1 MEEVLSSHPD
11 VAECAVFG
19 VNDELKGQIPVGL
32 FVLKSGVTRD
42 AGTVANEVVQMMRD
56 TIGPVASFKAAVVVQ
71 RLPKT
76 RSGKILRGTMQKIAN
91 GDLYATPAT
100 IDDPAVLAEIETAMA
115 HVGYAKSKLRELRD
129 KVRNLAFAIWEKS
142 VNGRGSH
149 FWDASSDWFTARK
162 ELGIPPDLFL

>member
-1 MEEVLSSHPD
+1 L
-11 VAECAVFG
+11 
-19 VNDELKGQIPVGL
+19 L
-32 FVLKSGVTRD
+32 VLKSGVTRD
-42 AGTVANEVVQMMRD
+42 AGTVVNEVVQMVRD

-115 HVGYAKSKLRELRD
+115 DVVYTKAKVQELRNE
-129 KVRNLAFAIWEKS
+129 VRNLAFAIWAKR
-142 VNGRGSH
+142 VNGRESDFG
-149 FWDASSDWFTARK
+149 DESSDWFTARN
-162 ELGIPPDLFL
+162 ELGIPQDFFL

>member
-1 MEEVLSSHPD
+1 L
-11 VAECAVFG
+11 
-19 VNDELKGQIPVGL
+19 L
-32 FVLKSGVTRD
+32 VLKSGVMRD
-42 AGTVANEVVQMMRD
+42 PATVVNEVVQMVRD

-115 HVGYAKSKLRELRD
+115 HIGYAKSKLQELRNQ
-129 KVRNLAFAIWEKS
+129 VRNLAFAIWEKR
-142 VNGRGSH
+142 VNGGGSH
-149 FWDASSDWFTARK
+149 FGDASSDWFTARN
-162 ELGIPPDLFL
+162 ELGIPPELFL